1 MEQRYLIDTNVV
13 IDYFAELLPEKTLN
27 KFDKLIESS
36 SVYISVITKIE
47 LLGFKGL
54 TTKEKNLFNEFID
67 LTKVL
72 NLSNKVV
79 EQTIKLRTEHKIKL
93 PDAIIAAT
101 AITSG
106 LALVTRNTKDF
117 IKIRDIE
124 LINPNENW

>member
-36 SVYISVITKIE
+36 SVCISVITKIE

-54 TTKEKNLFNEFID
+54 TAKERKLFNEFID

-72 NLSNKVV
+72 NLSDKVV